1 VTVAPAYQVLA
12 DRIRLEIMSGQ
23 LRPGERLPTEPQLCE
38 QSGLSRSTVREALRL
53 LSSQH
58 LIVTTRGVNGGS
70 FVAEPDAHALG
81 ESLSDGVGL
90 LLASGVVKGDDFLEV
105 RRMLEVPAAGLA
117 AARRQPHH
125 LVDLEHAMFDP
136 DRDDLDRR
144 IEAHA
149 AFHLG
154 VAAAAGNTL
163 LGLVVRP
170 LYTVVTDRRTVEEVA
185 PPPMW
190 RQIDRDHRALLI
202 AIRAGDVER
211 AMAIARVHIDH
222 VRPRRVP
229 PEHVTPPVPPVV
241 LLHDL
246 PDL

>member
-1 VTVAPAYQVLA
+1 MTVAPAYQVLA
-12 DRIRLEIMSGQ
+12 ERIRVEIMSGQ

-81 ESLSDGVGL
+81 ESLSGGVGL
-90 LLASGVVKGDDFLEV
+90 LLSTGAVTGEDFLEV

-117 AARRQPHH
+117 AARRQDHH
-125 LVDLEHAMFDP
+125 LVEMEYAMFDP
-136 DRDDLDRR
+136 ERDDLDRR

-149 AFHLG
+149 QFHLA
-154 VAAAAGNTL
+154 VAAATGNSL

-170 LYTVVTDRRTVEEVA
+170 LYHVPDRPTIAANTPQPTWRT
-185 PPPMW
+185 
-190 RQIDRDHRALLI
+190 IDRDHRAQFA
-202 AIRAGDVER
+202 AIRAGDVQQAMDLAR
-211 AMAIARVHIDH
+211 AHIDN
-222 VRPRRVP
+222 VRPATMR
-229 PEHVTPPVPPVV
+229 
-241 LLHDL
+241 
-246 PDL
+246 

>member
-1 VTVAPAYQVLA
+1 MTVAPAYQVLA
-12 DRIRLEIMSGQ
+12 DRIRVEIMSGQ

-70 FVAEPDAHALG
+70 FVAAPDAHILG

-90 LLASGVVKGDDFLEV
+90 LLANGVVKGDDFLEV

-117 AARRQPHH
+117 AVRREPRH
-125 LVDLEHAMFDP
+125 LAELERAMFDP

-144 IEAHA
+144 ITAHA
-149 AFHLG
+149 EFHLA
-154 VAAAAGNTL
+154 VAAASGNTL
-163 LGLVVRP
+163 LSLVVRP
-170 LYTVVTDRRTVEEVA
+170 LYTVVDPQAVDRVA
-185 PPPMW
+185 PLSMW
-190 RQIDRDHRALLI
+190 REIDQDHRELLA

-211 AMAIARVHIDH
+211 AMAAARVHIDH
-222 VRPRRVP
+222 VRPDLP
-229 PEHVTPPVPPVV
+229 PEHTNFPVLGVAQ
-241 LLHDL
+241 L
-246 PDL
+246 

>member
-12 DRIRLEIMSGQ
+12 DRIRIEIMSGQ

-70 FVAEPDAHALG
+70 FVAEPDAHVLG

-90 LLASGVVKGDDFLEV
+90 LLASGAVKGDDFLEV

-117 AARRQPHH
+117 AARRQARH
-125 LVDLEHAMFDP
+125 LADLELAMFDP
-136 DRDDLDRR
+136 DHDGLDRR

-149 AFHLG
+149 GFHLA
-154 VAAAAGNTL
+154 VAAASGNTL

-170 LYTVVTDRRTVEEVA
+170 LYTVADRQMIESVTPLE
-185 PPPMW
+185 MW
-190 RQIDRDHRALLI
+190 HQIDRDHRALLA
-202 AIRAGDVER
+202 AIREGDVER
-211 AMAIARVHIDH
+211 AMAVARVHIDN
-222 VRPRRVP
+222 VRPIEVP
-229 PEHVTPPVPPVV
+229 PEHTNSPVPPVV
-241 LLHDL
+241 LL
-246 PDL
+246 

>member
-12 DRIRLEIMSGQ
+12 ERLRDDIISGQ

-58 LIVTTRGVNGGS
+58 LIVTMRGVNGGS

-81 ESLSDGVGL
+81 ESLADGVGL
-90 LLASGVVKGDDFLEV
+90 LLASGAVTGDDFLEV

-117 AARRQPHH
+117 AARREPCH
-125 LVDLEHAMFDP
+125 LADLEDAMFDP
-136 DRDDLDRR
+136 DRDDVGRL

-149 AFHLG
+149 AFHLA
-154 VAAAAGNTL
+154 VAAATGNSL

-170 LYTVVTDRRTVEEVA
+170 LYSLANREAVERVS
-185 PPPMW
+185 PPPFW
-190 RQIDRDHRALLI
+190 RAVDRDHRDLLA
-202 AIRAGDVER
+202 AIRAQDVAR
-211 AMAIARVHIDH
+211 AMELARAHIDNI
-222 VRPRRVP
+222 RPAEVA
-229 PEHVTPPVPPVV
+229 VV
-241 LLHDL
+241 V
-246 PDL
+246 